1 MQFGRELWDVQLG
14 RRDGVV
20 SRASE
25 ALANLPSPSNN
36 FTTLEANFGSKGLDV
51 KDLVILS
58 GTRYSYCVR
67 DGRGDVRV
75 LGSVIIRFHLCIVV
89 ATVVTKSYSCKAGF
103 RCQISPQILLCKK
116 KIPHHIKMSAH
127 A

>member
-1 MQFGRELWDVQLG
+1 MQFGRDLWDVQLG

-36 FTTLEANFGSKGLDV
+36 FSTLEANFGSKGLDI

-58 GTRYSYCVR
+58 GTCVTLTRASVRYTAPSKNSK
-67 DGRGDVRV
+67 
-75 LGSVIIRFHLCIVV
+75 L
-89 ATVVTKSYSCKAGF
+89 
-103 RCQISPQILLCKK
+103 
-116 KIPHHIKMSAH
+116 
-127 A
+127 

>member
-1 MQFGRELWDVQLG
+1 MQFGRDLWDVQLG

-36 FTTLEANFGSKGLDV
+36 FSTLEAIFSSKGLDV

-58 GTRYSYCVR
+58 G
-67 DGRGDVRV
+67 
-75 LGSVIIRFHLCIVV
+75 I
-89 ATVVTKSYSCKAGF
+89 
-103 RCQISPQILLCKK
+103 
-116 KIPHHIKMSAH
+116 
-127 A
+127 